1 MPGSAVATP
10 CAPWPLPLRL
20 SIVSAPTRPVMR
32 LDQETAPMTWTTH
45 LTYTAPG
52 LTPADTAA
60 LRESLDA
67 VDLAY
72 DQTAGRMQVTLE
84 VDAGSLQDAAS
95 SALHTAAAA
104 TGLLKP
110 NRLYVLPTA
119 DAAAEAANPA
129 PMDLDLI
136 GITEIA
142 EELDVSRQRAGQ
154 LADDPDFPQPVY
166 NPPSGRRRLY
176 TRTSVRA
183 FKQRWIAARNP
194 RGGPRRPA
202 GTDISQA

>member
-1 MPGSAVATP
+1 
-10 CAPWPLPLRL
+10 
-20 SIVSAPTRPVMR
+20 
-32 LDQETAPMTWTTH
+32 MTWTTH
-45 LTYTAPG
+45 LTYAAPG
-52 LTPADTAA
+52 LTPADTAS
-60 LRESLDA
+60 LRDALDA
-67 VDLAY
+67 VNLVY
-72 DQTAGRMQVTLE
+72 DQTSGRMQVTIE
-84 VDAGSLQDAAS
+84 IDADTLQDAAAGAL
-95 SALHTAAAA
+95 SAAAAA

-110 NRLYVLPTA
+110 NRVYVLPTT
-119 DAAAEAANPA
+119 EAATETAHPA

-142 EELDVSRQRAGQ
+142 DELDVSRQRAGQ
-154 LADDPDFPQPVY
+154 LAEDPDFPDPVY

-202 GTDISQA
+202 HPDSSSQA

>member
-1 MPGSAVATP
+1 
-10 CAPWPLPLRL
+10 
-20 SIVSAPTRPVMR
+20 
-32 LDQETAPMTWTTH
+32 MTWTTQ

-52 LTPADTAA
+52 LTPTDTAA
-60 LRESLDA
+60 LHGALDA
-67 VDLAY
+67 VDLDY
-72 DQTAGRMQVTLE
+72 DQTTGRMQVTLE
-84 VDAGSLQDAAS
+84 VNADTLQEAAAD
-95 SALHTAAAA
+95 ALHTAAAA

-119 DAAAEAANPA
+119 DAATEAAHPE

-142 EELDVSRQRAGQ
+142 DELDVSRQRAGQ
-154 LADDPDFPQPVY
+154 LADDPDFPNPVY

-194 RGGPRRPA
+194 RGGPRRAASPDA
-202 GTDISQA
+202 ARA